1 MTQPRRRQERAERTR
16 AQIIDT
22 AAAAFAE
29 HGFDGV
35 SFNGLVTE
43 SGLSKGAFYFHFSSK
58 EDLAVAT
65 FRAKQE
71 EMISRLFSESPPAN
85 WTERVAFL
93 LRRRAQLIRED
104 PALLCVSRLGTDLTA
119 RSSPGSVYASYH
131 DLALGVIADLVAEG
145 QRAGEFRADIRPEAA
160 ARAVFAAMV
169 GMDALSLLSS
179 GGKDLE
185 SRTDELIDL
194 LLHGVLPRSG
204 HPKPTTKPKKEPPRR
219 QK

>member
-1 MTQPRRRQERAERTR
+1 MTQQRPRQERAERTR

-29 HGFDGV
+29 HGYDGV
-35 SFNGLVTE
+35 SFNDLVRA

-58 EDLAVAT
+58 DDLAVAT

-71 EMISRLFSESPPAN
+71 EMVSRLFAESLPADSA
-85 WTERVAFL
+85 ERAAWL
-93 LRRRAQLIRED
+93 MRRRAQLIRED

-119 RSSPGSVYASYH
+119 RSTPGSEYASYH
-131 DLALGVIADLVAEG
+131 DLALGLLADLVADG
-145 QRAGEFRADIRPEAA
+145 QRTGQFRADIRPVAA
-160 ARAVFAAMV
+160 ARAIFAAMV

-185 SRTDELIDL
+185 DRSDELLDL
-194 LLHGVLPRSG
+194 LLEGLLKRPNRARPTSQAKRRLPR
-204 HPKPTTKPKKEPPRR
+204 KE
-219 QK
+219 K